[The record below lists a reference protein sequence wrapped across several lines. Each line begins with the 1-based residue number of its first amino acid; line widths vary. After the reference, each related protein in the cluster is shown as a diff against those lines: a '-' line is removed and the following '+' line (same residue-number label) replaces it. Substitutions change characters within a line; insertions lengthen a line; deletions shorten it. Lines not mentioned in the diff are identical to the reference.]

1 MAEQTF
7 LWNGSNMHLQ
17 QTNSISPLAQEID
30 KCKETLNQQRTLSL
44 QNAVSGTLAFMAAR
58 VECRKDEILET
69 KSKSKSSRQP
79 LVFIVAKGIAEAA
92 DGNLAVPSFSPK
104 AKAEQKVF
112 LFVAT
117 HWTPLDSQQF
127 FDFVNDAAFRLGLP
141 EEERLSASFMC
152 AVYEQVAFMVS
163 RVRVNNVPHHEAWLN
178 LQNGTLEVKADG
190 SSVFREHRRDDFFL
204 YALPYSYDAAAD
216 CPRWHHFLD
225 EVLPD
230 PEAQLLLAEYVGYC
244 FTKDI
249 KAEKMLVLYGSGSNG
264 KSVVLDVVEALF
276 GSANVSNVSL
286 AELTDNDEK
295 RSMLEG
301 KLANI
306 SHESGA
312 QIDTA
317 RLKQI
322 VSGEPVEVRRL
333 YENTHIMRDYAKI
346 IVSFNMLPRAEVTMG
361 YFRRWMIVEFANTIT
376 EEKADVDL
384 AKKLCGELPGILN
397 WVLGALAGFIRQ
409 RNFSPCMSSAKA
421 LEHYKRMS
429 DSVRL
434 FVDEMC
440 CTDEQCATSGKDLY
454 NAYCVYCHSDGLKPL
469 GKQNFFERLQSLG
482 AKRHDVNRTPFFNLK
497 VNHDDTF

>member
-1 MAEQTF
+1 MSLEKETAKGHS
-7 LWNGSNMHLQ
+7 L
-17 QTNSISPLAQEID
+17 SPLAQEID

-44 QNAVSGTLAFMAAR
+44 QNTVSDTLAAMVAR
-58 VECRKDEILET
+58 VVCQKDEILET
-69 KSKSKSSRQP
+69 KAKSKPSRQP
-79 LVFIVAKGIAEAA
+79 LVFIVAKGIVEAA

-112 LFVAT
+112 LFVGT
-117 HWTPLDSQQF
+117 HWIQLDSQQF
-127 FDFVNDAAFRLGLP
+127 FDFVNRAAERLGLS
-141 EEERLSASFMC
+141 EEERMSASFMC
-152 AVYEQVAFMVS
+152 AVYEQVAFIAS
-163 RVRVNNVPHHEAWLN
+163 RVRSNAVPQHEAWLN

-190 SSVFREHRRDDFFL
+190 STVFRGHRRDDFFL
-204 YALPYSYDAAAD
+204 YALPYCYDAAAG
-216 CPRWHHFLD
+216 CPRWHRFLD

-230 PEAQLLLAEYVGYC
+230 LDTQLLLAEYVGYC

-264 KSVVLDVVEALF
+264 KSVALDVIETLL
-276 GSANVSNVSL
+276 GSANVSNVSF

-295 RSMLEG
+295 RSLLEG

-361 YFRRWMIVEFANTIT
+361 YFRRWMIVEFGCTIT

-384 AKKLCGELPGILN
+384 AKKLCCELPGILN
-397 WVLGALAGFIRQ
+397 WVLTALTGFVRR

-440 CTDEQCATSGKDLY
+440 CVDEQYSTPGKELY
-454 NAYCVYCHSDGLKPL
+454 SAYSAYCHSDGLKPL
-469 GKQNFFERLQSLG
+469 GKQNFFERLQGLG
-482 AKRHDVNRTPFFNLK
+482 VKRHDVNRTPFFNLK
-497 VNHDDTF
+497 RNHDDTF